1 MKAIL
6 SLLAVL
12 VLLATIAE
20 AQLYVPGYQHRDRTR
35 VRPHKRTYHDGT
47 IKANYNRA
55 AIFATPRRLGHFSA

>member
-47 IKANYNRA
+47 IKAITIA
-55 AIFATPRRLGHFSA
+55 PRFSPWDIAR